1 MEEAGFSKTEFS
13 NAGAQTKH
21 RSWKTYDGIQT
32 YKNNLL
38 GVLSMCKYYL
48 DDRKAAL
55 DRPLR
60 LQLVEAPR
68 LLDNQLMKEP
78 RLSDLHTSRLYP

>member
-1 MEEAGFSKTEFS
+1 
-13 NAGAQTKH
+13 
-21 RSWKTYDGIQT
+21 
-32 YKNNLL
+32 
-38 GVLSMCKYYL
+38 MCKYYL